1 MSPIPY
7 SNKSSVG
14 SAAIDYA
21 KSAWEKVKKREHYRM
36 SSDGIPILTMA
47 DNTSPIKKLNPSLLS
62 FFEQQSTSE
71 PTIKAFVAAE
81 NKVPVAPIKKNE
93 SSTLST
99 SFHQLDKS
107 FVAFEDKDDPATT
120 KKLDASI
127 LSFFEQ
133 KQIKTFGNADVK
145 PPPNIKKINSSLLSK
160 FEDQRPAI
168 KAFGADEEDVPEPPI
183 KKLESSVMST
193 FHQLDK
199 SFVDFASD
207 DYPINIKMLD
217 ASILSF
223 FEQQQPK
230 TLVKGDVK
238 PSAPAVKE
246 TNSSSLFKFN
256 DKANDTFVT
265 AEEDIPAAPIKNK
278 IKSSIPST
286 FHQQDK
292 SFVTFEDED
301 DPVTI
306 KMLDAS
312 IISFFEQQQMAFV
325 NADVKPTVKE
335 INLSSLS
342 KLDDDQVNAT
352 LVAVEEDVPAAP
364 IKKIK
369 SSLLSTFHQL
379 DKPFVT
385 FEDEDDPVTIKELD
399 ASIISFFEQQQKA
412 FVNAYVTPVPSAVY
426 EIKSSL
432 LSKFDDVATETL
444 VAVEEDVPVAPI
456 KTIKSSLLSTFHQL
470 DKPFVAFA
478 SDEDDPFT
486 IKMLDKTL
494 LSFFDDQATAPIEKE
509 ATVNN
514 RKLDTFTC
522 SSVPKKRPLLDF
534 TDPLIP
540 IKAPPLPGTP
550 KVFKHVSSKVDCHRE
565 ASKKDTAIK
574 IKSLNSARIPP
585 FSITPVAKKKTLQQ
599 TYSNPSIPVKAPPL
613 PGKPKEFKHVSS
625 RIDCHKVAA
634 EKTTRS
640 RL

>member
-81 NKVPVAPIKKNE
+81 DKVPVAPIKKNE

-230 TLVKGDVK
+230 TLVKGDAK

-278 IKSSIPST
+278 IKSSISST

-292 SFVTFEDED
+292 F
-301 DPVTI
+301 
-306 KMLDAS
+306 
-312 IISFFEQQQMAFV
+312 
-325 NADVKPTVKE
+325 
-335 INLSSLS
+335 
-342 KLDDDQVNAT
+342 
-352 LVAVEEDVPAAP
+352 
-364 IKKIK
+364 
-369 SSLLSTFHQL
+369 
-379 DKPFVT
+379 FVT

-412 FVNAYVTPVPSAVY
+412 FVNANVTPAPTAVY
-426 EIKSSL
+426 EISSSL
-432 LSKFDDVATETL
+432 LCKFDDVATETL
-444 VAVEEDVPVAPI
+444 FAAEEDVPAAPI

-494 LSFFDDQATAPIEKE
+494 LSFFDDQAMAPIEKE

-514 RKLDTFTC
+514 RKLDPTSFTC

-550 KVFKHVSSKVDCHRE
+550 KVFKYVSSKVDCHRV

-585 FSITPVAKKKTLQQ
+585 FAITPVAKKKPLQQ

-634 EKTTRS
+634 EKNQ
-640 RL
+640 